1 MANVMTPKFRV
12 SYPNVFKPK
21 KNQLSG
27 KDEYSVVALFPKGT
41 DLSVLQKAAKEA
53 IEAKWGPDKAK
64 WPKNLRNP
72 FRDQGERAKEDEA
85 TGKLVLPA
93 GYEEG
98 AIYLNLKSSQRPGI
112 VDQNVQDIIDESQ
125 FYAGCWARAT
135 VSCYAYDQA
144 GNRGVAF
151 GLGNIQKVAEGDPL
165 GGRTRPQDDFAAI
178 DGAGEMSSKS
188 TSDLFG

>member
-21 KNQLSG
+21 RNELSG
-27 KDEYSVVALFPKGT
+27 KDEYSIVALFPKGA
-41 DLSVLQKAAKEA
+41 DLSDLQKAAREA

-64 WPKNLRNP
+64 WPKKLRNP
-72 FRDQGERAKEDEA
+72 FRDQSERAKEDEV
-85 TGKLVLPA
+85 TGRKVLPQ

-98 AIYLNLKSSQRPGI
+98 AFYLNLKSSQRPGV

-144 GNRGVAF
+144 GNRGVSF

-165 GGRTRPQDDFAAI
+165 GGRSRAQDDFAAI
-178 DGAGEMSSKS
+178 EGAADAQTSS
-188 TSDLFG
+188 SDLFG